1 MPRVPSVGLSPTSRP
16 QFQAPGVVSFQ
27 GTGELQQSARDI
39 QRLGQIGSFV
49 SAVGQEAEDKINDAR
64 AMEAVNSFENGVNKA
79 LLAYEQT
86 KGRAGVDG
94 LESFNKQV
102 EELRNGS
109 TGMLMNDSQR
119 NAATPL
125 FDKVSSRVGLR
136 AQSHYL
142 SQSAAD
148 KQAQSIARRKLKE
161 DTLGTMDLTV
171 NQEIS
176 RIVGSDEPIMGAVI
190 NPQAVVEF
198 GQFNNLLMQEG
209 EALGLTGSALEVFMV
224 NERDKLFTGIVNRK
238 LDTKNQDQIE
248 QVKSL
253 IRDLPDGVISE
264 TQRVVLHQKILDESD
279 VAIASQDIIEAY
291 SNGDTLQDVYAHAD
305 SLRQHGVYTDKEWEK
320 YRDQAASYYRQQ
332 REAEAQVEE
341 ELLDEAQ
348 SLTDQGL
355 PVPSGL
361 ADRAAQL
368 GIKSSFDKIIDG
380 ADDWLPEGRSV
391 WADYE
396 MNPAKALAD
405 YQSDPKGFIARLDG
419 MMPWA
424 SVQQIIRSAK
434 DLETAQS
441 SGRGRRSGSG
451 ASSSINLVTER
462 ELANGLLQQYAYG
475 FGQKHGLSVYKDNP
489 NLSDYQ
495 KANMERRWR
504 EALQPLVEFEM
515 SRDPSLSTEDAVNK
529 VAPKLWASGQYENPD
544 DGKPRN
550 KWSEAAYHIS
560 GYASRLENEV
570 DDQGRK
576 LVDVVRE
583 DLQREAADKALER
596 RMARESQRF
605 IPPTPA
611 LLGFPEAEAMRST
624 GEIRQQVMA
633 EMQANQ
639 EMFGVAIPSDDTP
652 LYVSQQEVYDGVEQ
666 RIQDRKDRA
675 AAQEEGGRSNR
686 EQVAVQRLDAMME
699 GDAFQQI
706 LASNRAIGSGESLA
720 NEWSNFWGGIW
731 GGNDFVPLPTK
742 SPNQMSLALEA
753 SKTLTV
759 TENGKPV
766 NAFENFIQN
775 GGTEKEWNELIGH
788 HAISGNF
795 LEADDA
801 APSRIPGGR
810 MRAGGRGG
818 TTYAERVALYNYKP
832 PKDPLDVL
840 KRNLRRIPSSMQKV
854 ERQAAKIK
862 NDIERY
868 ENTPGYEKYVQGK
881 RDALFKIMQRLG
893 EYESNLAK
901 LPGQI
906 EELERKREEGK

>member
-16 QFQAPGVVSFQ
+16 QFQAPGVVAYQ
-27 GTGELQQSARDI
+27 GNPLVQQAAQTGARMQKI
-39 QRLGQIGSFV
+39 GQVVGQIGIQV
-49 SAVGQEAEDKINDAR
+49 EDKVNDAR
-64 AMEAVNSFENGVNKA
+64 ALEFTNTFENGVNK
-79 LLAYEQT
+79 LFLEYQQK
-86 KGRAGVDG
+86 KGKEAVDG
-94 LESFNKQV
+94 LADFQKSVQ
-102 EELRNGS
+102 ELYDGS
-109 TGMLMNDSQR
+109 SPMLMNDAQRTLAKPIADRIRSRADLNSQ
-119 NAATPL
+119 
-125 FDKVSSRVGLR
+125 G
-136 AQSHYL
+136 HYME
-142 SQSAAD
+142 QAAAD

-161 DTLGTMDLTV
+161 DALGTMNLTV
-171 NQEIS
+171 NQEIGK
-176 RIVGSDEPIMGAVI
+176 IAGSEEPIMRAVI

-209 EALGLTGSALEVFMV
+209 EARGLTGSDLEVFMV
-224 NERDKLFTGIVNRK
+224 GERDKLFTGIVNRK
-238 LDTKNQDQIE
+238 LNTKTQDQIE

-279 VAIASQDIIEAY
+279 ASIASQDIIEAY

-305 SLRQHGVYTDKEWEK
+305 SLRQQGIYTDKEWKK

-355 PVPSGL
+355 PVPSEL

-419 MMPWA
+419 MMPWG

-434 DLETAQS
+434 DLEAAQS

-475 FGQKHGLSVYKDNP
+475 FGQRHGLSVYKDSK

-495 KANMERRWR
+495 KANIERRWR

-515 SRDPSLSTEDAVNK
+515 SKDPNLSAEDAVNK
-529 VAPKLWASGQYENPD
+529 VAPKLWASGQYTNPD

-570 DDQGRK
+570 DDQGRR

-596 RMARESQRF
+596 RMVRESQRF

-652 LYVSQQEVYDGVEQ
+652 LYGTWW
-666 RIQDRKDRA
+666 
-675 AAQEEGGRSNR
+675 GR
-686 EQVAVQRLDAMME
+686 
-699 GDAFQQI
+699 
-706 LASNRAIGSGESLA
+706 
-720 NEWSNFWGGIW
+720 
-731 GGNDFVPLPTK
+731 
-742 SPNQMSLALEA
+742 
-753 SKTLTV
+753 
-759 TENGKPV
+759 
-766 NAFENFIQN
+766 
-775 GGTEKEWNELIGH
+775 
-788 HAISGNF
+788 
-795 LEADDA
+795 
-801 APSRIPGGR
+801 
-810 MRAGGRGG
+810 
-818 TTYAERVALYNYKP
+818 
-832 PKDPLDVL
+832 
-840 KRNLRRIPSSMQKV
+840 
-854 ERQAAKIK
+854 
-862 NDIERY
+862 
-868 ENTPGYEKYVQGK
+868 
-881 RDALFKIMQRLG
+881 
-893 EYESNLAK
+893 
-901 LPGQI
+901 
-906 EELERKREEGK
+906 